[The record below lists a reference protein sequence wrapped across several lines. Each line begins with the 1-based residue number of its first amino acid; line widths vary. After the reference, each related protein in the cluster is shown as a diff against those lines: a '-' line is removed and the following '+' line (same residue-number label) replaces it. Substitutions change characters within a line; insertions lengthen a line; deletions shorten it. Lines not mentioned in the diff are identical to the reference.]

1 MYVPGLL
8 LGWIKQDFYIQMYVS
23 EVKYRFEFSNQESSL
38 FNSFRISAQETS
50 IWMISLW
57 L

>member
-38 FNSFRISAQETS
+38 FNSFSISAQETS
-50 IWMISLW
+50 IDVH
-57 L
+57 